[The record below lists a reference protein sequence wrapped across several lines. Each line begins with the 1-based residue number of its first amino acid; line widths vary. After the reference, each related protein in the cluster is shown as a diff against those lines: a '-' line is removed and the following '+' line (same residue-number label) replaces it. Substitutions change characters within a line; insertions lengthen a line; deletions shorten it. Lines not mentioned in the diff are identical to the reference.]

1 VRCGAVKFGG
11 RKSIFKM
18 KPYLQISDLRKS
30 FPSRDTPNVVI
41 DGFNLEVARGE
52 FVALIGHSGCG
63 KSTVLSMVAGLSEA
77 DSGAMILAGREL
89 RGAGP
94 DRGVVFQSP
103 SLLPWRTAFE
113 NVLLGVDQAFYTATP
128 VERRQIAEYYLS
140 VVGLAE
146 ALEKRPS
153 ELSQGMRQRVGIA
166 RAFAL
171 SPKMLLLDEP
181 FGMLDALTRIEL
193 QQVLVDLWKRERI
206 TALLVTHDVDE
217 AIFLADRVVGMTD
230 GPGASVGMDLAIPFP
245 HPRNRELL
253 LGDPDFDRHRREVL
267 SFLET
272 GAHQRRK
279 LAKGAVSRLPKL
291 EQTGVM

>member
-1 VRCGAVKFGG
+1 
-11 RKSIFKM
+11 M
-18 KPYLQISDLRKS
+18 KPYLHISDLRKS
-30 FPSRDTPNVVI
+30 FPSRDTQNVVV

-77 DSGAMILAGREL
+77 DSGAMILAGKEL

-103 SLLPWRTAFE
+103 SLLPWRTALE
-113 NVLLGVDQAFYTATP
+113 NVLLGVEQAFYTATAL
-128 VERRQIAEYYLS
+128 EQRQIAEYYLS

-146 ALEKRPS
+146 AMEKRPA

-181 FGMLDALTRIEL
+181 FGMLDSLTRIEL
-193 QQVLVDLWKRERI
+193 QQVLIDLWKRERL

-230 GPGASVGMDLAIPFP
+230 GPGAAVGMDLEIPFP

-253 LGDPDFDRHRREVL
+253 LGDPVFDRYRKEVL
-267 SFLET
+267 TFLET

-279 LAKGAVSRLPKL
+279 LPKGAVNRLPAL
-291 EQTGVM
+291 GQPQMP

>member
-1 VRCGAVKFGG
+1 
-11 RKSIFKM
+11 M

-30 FPSRDTPNVVI
+30 FPSRDTQNVVV

-63 KSTVLSMVAGLSEA
+63 KSTVLSMVAGLIEA
-77 DSGAMILAGREL
+77 DSGAMILAGKEL

-103 SLLPWRTAFE
+103 SLLPWRTALE
-113 NVLLGVDQAFYTATP
+113 NVLLGVDQAFYTATAL
-128 VERRQIAEYYLS
+128 ERRQIAEYYLS
-140 VVGLAE
+140 VVGLAD
-146 ALEKRPS
+146 AMEKGPA

-181 FGMLDALTRIEL
+181 FGMLDSLTRIEL
-193 QQVLVDLWKRERI
+193 QQVLIDLWKRERL

-230 GPGASVGMDLAIPFP
+230 GPGAAVGMDLEIPFP
-245 HPRNRELL
+245 HPRSRDLL
-253 LGDPDFDRHRREVL
+253 LGDPDFDRYRREVL
-267 SFLET
+267 TFLET

-279 LAKGAVSRLPKL
+279 LTKGAVTRLPKF
-291 EQTGVM
+291 EQPQAL